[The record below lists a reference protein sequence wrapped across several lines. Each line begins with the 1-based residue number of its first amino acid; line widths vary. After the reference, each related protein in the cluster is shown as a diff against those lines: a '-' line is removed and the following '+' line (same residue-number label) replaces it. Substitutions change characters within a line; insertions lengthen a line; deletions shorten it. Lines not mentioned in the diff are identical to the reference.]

1 MMENSK
7 SDLSDVN
14 NLFELPAGKWGNKEF
29 TIRLAGLIEQL
40 LQNDFA
46 RLINI
51 LYRLDVDEE
60 KLRTELNKN
69 LHSDTRQ
76 VIANLIVERQ
86 IQKLATR
93 ENFGKREDIPDH
105 EKW

>member
-14 NLFELPAGKWGNKEF
+14 NLLELPAGKWGNKEF
-29 TIRLAGLIEQL
+29 TFQLAGLIEQL

-51 LYRLDVDEE
+51 LYRLDVDEQ

-69 LHSDTRQ
+69 PHADASQ

-93 ENFGKREDIPDH
+93 EDFDKREDIPDH